1 MNLKEFEREI
11 KLLIYEL
18 TGTEFENFIVKIY
31 KIEYGSNF
39 IKIKSGG
46 GDLGNDGYIFG
57 NLLIQAY
64 APETPKSTE
73 AIKKI
78 SHDYERA
85 KNNWKIK
92 EWHFVYNDKF
102 KGIPAKVV
110 KHIEELNSN
119 EDIELKL
126 ISSDDILNNILLLSK
141 DEPFKIWIII
151 NYDKE
156 IENFD
161 DFEILSSVIDYL
173 ANQYEIKNSD
183 IEFFNFANKNF
194 FQGKHQKIEI
204 NIQNEVFKDF
214 FTKIVL
220 HSRSIINK
228 YQDYINENLEIIGNQ
243 IKTLYNSFKE
253 FGAEQAIIQIQKSL
267 KDDLKK
273 NNMYDKN
280 IELASWII
288 IGYFFDICDIGE
300 SPNGNGK
307 QDF

>member
-1 MNLKEFEREI
+1 MNIEELKKEI
-11 KLLIYEL
+11 KLLLYEL
-18 TGTEFENFIVKIY
+18 IGNEFEDFIVKIY
-31 KIEYGSNF
+31 KTEYGSNF

-57 NLLIQAY
+57 NLLIQSY
-64 APETPKSTE
+64 APEIPKSTE

-102 KGIPAKVV
+102 KGIPTKVV
-110 KHIEELNSN
+110 KHIEKLNSN

-126 ISSDDILNNILLLSK
+126 ISSDDIMNKILLLSK

-161 DFEILSSVIDYL
+161 DFKILSAVIDYL

-183 IEFFNFANKNF
+183 IEFYNFANQKF

-204 NIQNEVFKDF
+204 NIQDEAFKDF

-220 HSRSIINK
+220 HSRYVINK
-228 YQDYINENLEIIGNQ
+228 YQDYINENLESVGNQ
-243 IKTLYNSFKE
+243 IKRLYNSFKE
-253 FGAEQAIIQIQKSL
+253 FGAEQAIIEIQRHL
-267 KDDLKK
+267 KDELRK

-280 IELASWII
+280 IELANWLI

-300 SPNGNGK
+300 IPNGNG
-307 QDF
+307 Q